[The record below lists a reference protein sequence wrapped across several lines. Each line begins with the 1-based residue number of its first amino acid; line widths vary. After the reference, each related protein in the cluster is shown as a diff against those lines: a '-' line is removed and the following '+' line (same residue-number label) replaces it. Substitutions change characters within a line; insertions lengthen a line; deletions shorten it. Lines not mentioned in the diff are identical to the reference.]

1 MQAFPRIALS
11 VDSHIGE
18 LCLNSPEPTIA
29 STIDLREATAAASAK
44 RPGKYTGK

>member
-1 MQAFPRIALS
+1 VQASPRIALS

-18 LCLNSPEPTIA
+18 PCLS
-29 STIDLREATAAASAK
+29 DLREAIAAARAK